1 MDVETLRALFVK
13 PLAGFRAA
21 TFKRA
26 GGAALT
32 LNDAYLISQI
42 IGSVAVILS
51 LIAVIIS
58 IRQNTR
64 AQRTA
69 AVQSL
74 TAAVAAI
81 NVPGMTAPEM
91 GLALSSACRD
101 WASASRNERILAH
114 YFLFSFFKL
123 CEQAWYQHQADALDA
138 DQWKGWESSIL
149 RFYHSPGVKDG
160 WWPNRYVAF
169 SPAFQAFLSCSTEPR
184 THAGASLYA
193 LFEGAPS
200 PSPAP
205 AKC

>member
-1 MDVETLRALFVK
+1 M
-13 PLAGFRAA
+13 
-21 TFKRA
+21 
-26 GGAALT
+26 T
-32 LNDAYLISQI
+32 LNDVYLVSQI
-42 IGSVAVILS
+42 IASVAVILS

-69 AVQSL
+69 SVQSL
-74 TAAVAAI
+74 TAAIAAI
-81 NVPGMTAPEM
+81 NVPGMAAPDM
-91 GLALSSACRD
+91 GLALASACRD
-101 WASASRNERILAH
+101 WSTATRDERILAH

-123 CEQAWYQHQADALDA
+123 CEQAWYQHQADALDG

-149 RFYHSPGVKDG
+149 RFYHSPGVKSG

-169 SPAFQAFLSCSTEPR
+169 SPAFQQFLVCSTEPR

-205 AKC
+205 ASC